1 MNLFKLLYF
10 GKATL
15 LYIVALPFLLLLVL
29 KDKYKLSIP
38 ARFFLY
44 KNPPLPSDRV
54 WFHVCLFGEVRSLK
68 PILQKIDK
76 RVNLTVTTQT
86 GYAEAKSLNAD
97 VRYLPYEI
105 FLPFWIRRQ
114 KLLIVSEAELWY
126 MLFLSA
132 KQKGARVILINA
144 RISDNSYESYK
155 RFAFLYRRIFENI
168 DKVYAQ
174 SQTDK
179 KRLIELGARDVE
191 VVGNIKAY
199 GKIVSTKEY
208 PKPKELVLTLAST
221 HKGEEEL
228 LLKDLSTKDMKLIVV
243 PRHPERF
250 DEVAK
255 HLSEYANSRGLS
267 FKRFSESGELKA
279 DIVLIDAMGELVN
292 IYAISDIVLLGGSFV
307 PNVGGHNP
315 LEPAA
320 FGCKIISGKHYFNQK
335 PLYEIVRNIEVVEAD
350 EINQAIERAKP
361 SSYDANVDIEP
372 IIEEIERVV

>member
-1 MNLFKLLYF
+1 MNLFKFFYLGLVF
-10 GKATL
+10 L
-15 LYIVALPFLLLLVL
+15 LYIVALPVLLLLVL
-29 KDKYKLSIP
+29 KEKYRYSIP

-54 WFHVCLFGEVRSLK
+54 WFHVCSFGEVRSLK
-68 PILQKIDK
+68 PILQKINK

-86 GYAEAKSLNAD
+86 GYKEAESLDAD

-105 FLPFWIRRQ
+105 FLPFWVRKQ

-126 MLFLSA
+126 MLFAVA
-132 KQKGARVILINA
+132 KQKGARVLLINA

-155 RFAFLYRRIFENI
+155 RFRFLYRRIFQNI

-174 SQTDK
+174 SEVDK
-179 KRLIELGARDVE
+179 KRLVELGARDVE

-199 GKIVSTKEY
+199 GKIVSTKAY

-221 HKGEEEL
+221 HKGEEL
-228 LLKDLSTKDMKLIVV
+228 MLKHLSTKDMKLIVV

-255 HLSEYANSRGLS
+255 LLNAYAKSRDLS
-267 FKRFSESGELKA
+267 FERFSETQSLEA
-279 DIVLIDAMGELVN
+279 DVVLIDAMGELIN
-292 IYAISDIVLLGGSFV
+292 IYAVSDVVLLGGSFV

-335 PLYEIVRNIEVVEAD
+335 PLYEIVENIEVVEAD
-350 EINQAIERAKP
+350 EINQAIKRAKP
-361 SSYDANVDIEP
+361 SRYDAKVNIEP